1 MRRIFYL
8 ILLFL
13 LMVLSII
20 SSVFLCFSSVDIV
33 IKIVGATAGVL
44 LSIVS
49 FRKINIINKK
59 YIKEL
64 LNNEK
69 DESVESIQLE
79 FSNKHIL
86 CPKCKKPYDGII
98 CFHCGYEKN
107 N

>member
-13 LMVLSII
+13 LMALSII
-20 SSVFLCFSSVDIV
+20 ASVLLCFSNVDV
-33 IKIVGATAGVL
+33 VLKIVGATSGFL
-44 LSIVS
+44 LSVAA
-49 FRKINIINKK
+49 FKMMNVINKK
-59 YIKEL
+59 YLKDL
-64 LNNEK
+64 LSNEK
-69 DESVESIQLE
+69 DELVDSPKLE

-86 CPKCKKPYDGII
+86 CPKCKKPYDGIL